1 MAGLFH
7 AWISEYF
14 KKMGVA
20 PILQRRKLRHREVKW
35 CRQSYAGK
43 LVTCLRLEYYL
54 IIPQVPLL
62 IFSSR
67 LHLFTMPLSH
77 SFSSLQNNAQSL
89 QHRKIVLSTLEIPPV
104 SQVSEPYKHLHVYH
118 CFETLLCSP
127 TMLSP
132 YTEEH
137 TAVALGLCCTSQ
149 IHPNLARACPAAFAQ
164 PFWNRAHP
172 QPGQRGPEAGTDMS
186 WAQTLLLAPGSE
198 LLLDSVVRA
207 AHTVPGGAA
216 ATLQAWKDLSC
227 FHTWFCQPVP
237 TLPPLCPQP
246 ALGVPCCYRDG
257 IRHESG

>member
-89 QHRKIVLSTLEIPPV
+89 QHRKIVLSTLDIPPV
-104 SQVSEPYKHLHVYH
+104 SQVSEPYKHLHVCP

-149 IHPNLARACPAAFAQ
+149 THPNLARGCPAAFLR
-164 PFWNRAHP
+164 PLGTGHIP
-172 QPGQRGPEAGTDMS
+172 QPGQRGPGAGTDTAACP
-186 WAQTLLLAPGSE
+186 WERAPAGLSGE
-198 LLLDSVVRA
+198 SCSHSA
-207 AHTVPGGAA
+207 WGTA

-227 FHTWFCQPVP
+227 FHTRFCQPVP
-237 TLPPLCPQP
+237 TLPPLCPQA
-246 ALGVPCCYRDG
+246 ALGVPCCYQDG

>member
-1 MAGLFH
+1 
-7 AWISEYF
+7 
-14 KKMGVA
+14 MGVA

-89 QHRKIVLSTLEIPPV
+89 QHRKIVLSTLDIPPV
-104 SQVSEPYKHLHVYH
+104 SQVSEPYKHLHVCP

-149 IHPNLARACPAAFAQ
+149 IHPNLARGCPAAFLR
-164 PFWNRAHP
+164 PLGTGHIP
-172 QPGQRGPEAGTDMS
+172 QPGQRGPGAGTDVS

-198 LLLDSVVRA
+198 LLLGSVVRA
-207 AHTVPGGAA
+207 AHTVPGE
-216 ATLQAWKDLSC
+216 Q
-227 FHTWFCQPVP
+227 QPPCRHGRISLVF
-237 TLPPLCPQP
+237 THDFASLCPPCLPSALRQP
-246 ALGVPCCYRDG
+246 
-257 IRHESG
+257 